1 MMLLAAPLLGY
12 EPNLLDVVAVSAVG
26 LWLLVVAAVRW
37 ARRPAE
43 ARVGARTLDLGPEP
57 PAVANLL
64 VHDFD
69 VTREALPATL
79 LDLAAH
85 DVIELEH
92 RGPGLF
98 FCRLDPRADPPS
110 TEYESR
116 VLDLLRR
123 RAVDG
128 IVPPEALTTG
138 PREASTKWWGA
149 FRREVIDD
157 CQRRG
162 LSRDLWNRSTLAALT
177 AIGLVPAPLLAAAFG
192 WRVALGYV
200 VVMLAF
206 VGWLRSGRRQRE
218 TPAGLEVA
226 SRWLGVRSELRE
238 NEVLPSTPA
247 ITVAL
252 WERHLAY
259 AAAFGLTG
267 EASRLLGLEAESD
280 TRAWSGYGGHWRRVR
295 VRYPGLLPLGWGLS
309 PVHAIVR
316 GLVGVAVGV
325 AIAVMLV
332 PVLDGIANVVL
343 LPAVLVAAAG
353 ALLVGLGLADARSSI
368 EVTGPILRLRKRGSD
383 KQPRYYVAVDEGS
396 PTVRAWV
403 VRPEV
408 YATLAQDDV
417 VTAAITPRLRH
428 VVRISRGNPHG
439 HRGLLRPRA
448 SVKP

>member
-1 MMLLAAPLLGY
+1 MTPIIRLLPAAALSGY
-12 EPNLLDVVAVSAVG
+12 EPNLLDLVSVSGVV

-37 ARRPAE
+37 ARRPVE
-43 ARVGARTLDLGPEP
+43 ARVGAKTLDLGPEP

-64 VHDFD
+64 VNDFD

-79 LDLAAH
+79 LDLAAR
-85 DVIELEH
+85 DVVELEH
-92 RGPGLF
+92 RGPGVF

-110 TEYESR
+110 AEYETR
-116 VLDLLRR
+116 VLDLLHR

-128 IVPPEALTTG
+128 VVPPEALTTG
-138 PREASTKWWGA
+138 PGEASAKWWSA

-157 CQRRG
+157 CQRGG
-162 LSRDLWNRSTLAALT
+162 LSRDLWNRSTLSALT
-177 AIGLVPAPLLAAAFG
+177 VVGLVPAPLLAVAFG

-218 TPAGLEVA
+218 TPAGLEAA

-238 NEVLPSTPA
+238 DEVLRSTPA

-280 TRAWSGYGGHWRRVR
+280 TKAWSAHEGSWRRVR
-295 VRYPGLLPLGWGLS
+295 VQYPRVFPLGWGLS
-309 PVHAIVR
+309 PVGAIVR
-316 GLVGVAVGV
+316 GLAVVAAGCIVIAVLAPALDGAANALLAPVALVVVGGLLVVGRGVADIGSTV
-325 AIAVMLV
+325 
-332 PVLDGIANVVL
+332 
-343 LPAVLVAAAG
+343 
-353 ALLVGLGLADARSSI
+353 

-383 KQPRYYVAVDEGS
+383 DRPRYYVAVDEGLS
-396 PTVRAWV
+396 TVRAWV
-403 VRPEV
+403 VRPEI
-408 YATLAQDDV
+408 YAKVKQDDKV
-417 VTAAITPRLRH
+417 IASVTPRLRH
-428 VVRISRGNPHG
+428 VRSVRPSA
-439 HRGLLRPRA
+439 GLE
-448 SVKP
+448 

>member
-1 MMLLAAPLLGY
+1 MLQATALPGY
-12 EPNLLDVVAVSAVG
+12 EPNLLDLVAASAVG

-37 ARRPAE
+37 ARRPVE

-64 VHDFD
+64 ANDFD

-79 LDLAAH
+79 LDLAAR
-85 DVIELEH
+85 DVVELEH
-92 RGPGLF
+92 RGPGVF

-110 TEYESR
+110 TEYETR
-116 VLDLLRR
+116 VVDLLHR

-128 IVPPEALTTG
+128 VVPPEALTTG

-149 FRREVIDD
+149 FRREVIAD

-162 LSRDLWNRSTLAALT
+162 LSRDLWNRSTLSALT
-177 AIGLVPAPLLAAAFG
+177 GAGLVPAPLLAAAFG

-218 TPAGLEVA
+218 TPAGLDVA

-238 NEVLPSTPA
+238 NEVLRSTPA

-280 TRAWSGYGGHWRRVR
+280 TKAWSAHEGSWRRVR
-295 VRYPGLLPLGWGLS
+295 VQYPRVFPLGWGLS
-309 PVHAIVR
+309 PAGAIVR
-316 GLVGVAVGV
+316 GLAG
-325 AIAVMLV
+325 
-332 PVLDGIANVVL
+332 
-343 LPAVLVAAAG
+343 AAAG
-353 ALLVGLGLADARSSI
+353 CIVIAVLAPLLDGAANALLAPAALVVVSGLAVTARGVADVGSTV
-368 EVTGPILRLRKRGSD
+368 EVTGPILRLRNRGSD
-383 KQPRYYVAVDEGS
+383 DKPRHYLAVDEGS
-396 PTVRAWV
+396 TTVRAWV
-403 VRPEV
+403 VRPEL
-408 YATLAQDDV
+408 YAKLTQDDL
-417 VTAAITPRLRH
+417 VTASVTPRLRY
-428 VVRISRGNPHG
+428 VRAVRQGRIRS
-439 HRGLLRPRA
+439 A
-448 SVKP
+448 